1 MRVQAFSSYDS
12 GKSSTA
18 SRPDNPCMARVVRHA
33 QMADELTSAAGA
45 MTSPA
50 DEDHVTGERA
60 DDGSCS
66 PSSVT
71 IVDLDAATT
80 DAEDDDRPPGDG
92 GVDEPGRPPTLRV
105 PTPSSWEKYR
115 VVASPQRHSAAADT
129 GEPSAGDVKV
139 VVLADRRN
147 DLLKDDVDRRA
158 MKKPCSCGAVSTE
171 AQVNS
176 SCYVEAADYRS
187 QLALVCVVTL
197 AVLELK
203 ARRHS
208 YALQAWHVD
217 TTDHSFTCC
226 PYV

>member
-1 MRVQAFSSYDS
+1 
-12 GKSSTA
+12 
-18 SRPDNPCMARVVRHA
+18 
-33 QMADELTSAAGA
+33 MADELTSAAGA

-50 DEDHVTGERA
+50 DDDHVTGERA

-80 DAEDDDRPPGDG
+80 DAEDDDRQPGDG
-92 GVDEPGRPPTLRV
+92 GVEQPGRPPTLRV

-115 VVASPQRHSAAADT
+115 VVASPQRHSAADA

-158 MKKPCSCGAVSTE
+158 MKKPCSCGAVSAE
-171 AQVNS
+171 AQVN
-176 SCYVEAADYRS
+176 YLPLR
-187 QLALVCVVTL
+187 
-197 AVLELK
+197 
-203 ARRHS
+203 
-208 YALQAWHVD
+208 
-217 TTDHSFTCC
+217 
-226 PYV
+226 